1 MADNQQSRYEKSLG
15 LLTTRFVTLLQKAK
29 DGVLDL
35 KVAADL
41 LEVRQKRRIYDITN
55 VLEGIGL
62 IEKKSKNSIQWKGAG
77 PGCNSQEVGEKLS
90 DLKEELRQLE
100 EHEQMLDL
108 HTQWVKQSIKNVECD
123 SHNTRYAYIK
133 YEDLK
138 DIFKDEFILAVQA
151 PTDTQLNVPKIEKM
165 AESSINKEINYEMHL
180 KSTTGEISIYII
192 QPELAESYDN
202 NCLKLRLQPEPK
214 KIKKDKD
221 IEEKKEEIKPKKKV
235 GRPPKN
241 VSKTVS
247 VLSEDEE
254 EEDQDLLEAKIVL
267 RDVDMTGYTL
277 HNLDFIDEIYAGIC
291 GPLVRLS
298 PPPEEKDYQFN
309 LSDSEGLCDLFDIV
323 AQ

>member
-77 PGCNSQEVGEKLS
+77 PGCNSQEVGDKLT
-90 DLKEELRQLE
+90 DLKDELRRLE
-100 EHEQMLDL
+100 EHEQMLDT

-123 SHNTRYAYIK
+123 SHNRRYAYIK

-138 DIFKDEFILAVQA
+138 EIFQDEFILAVQA
-151 PTDTQLNVPKIEKM
+151 PTDTQLKVPKIENM
-165 AESSINKEINYEMHL
+165 SEDSNDNEINYEMHL
-180 KSTTGEISIYII
+180 KSTTGEISVYII

-202 NCLKLRLQPEPK
+202 SCLKLRLQPEPTK
-214 KIKKDKD
+214 REQDLV
-221 IEEKKEEIKPKKKV
+221 EEKKEQVKPKKKV

-241 VSKTVS
+241 PKVDHVA
-247 VLSEDEE
+247 SEDEE
-254 EEDQDLLEAKIVL
+254 EEDQDILEAKIVL
-267 RDVDMTGYTL
+267 RDVDVTGYTL
-277 HNLDFIDEIYAGIC
+277 RNLDFIDEIYAGIC

-309 LSDSEGLCDLFDIV
+309 LSDSEGLCDLFDIA